1 MKILSFII
9 PSYNSARFLDKCIGS
24 FLDPDVTD
32 RLDIIIVNDGSTD
45 ETPQVAQAYADRYP
59 GCVRLIN
66 QVNKGHGGALNTLAD
81 VVGGSCACS
90 RGDQVVTLSCTMEF
104 LRPGRGEKIF
114 CTARPRKMGSNV
126 CVIGVELTDT
136 EQKPVASG
144 TFTYYVVKKAE

>member
-1 MKILSFII
+1 MADNYMDRVMAEVNAPHQFSAENQIFVTHVERDYAEGELRVGE
-9 PSYNSARFLDKCIGS
+9 NSLNPIGT
-24 FLDPDVTD
+24 V
-32 RLDIIIVNDGSTD
+32 
-45 ETPQVAQAYADRYP
+45 
-59 GCVRLIN
+59 
-66 QVNKGHGGALNTLAD
+66 HGGALNTLAD

-126 CVIGVELTDT
+126 CVIGVELMDT